1 MSKRIVFIGIS
12 GWALALLILGC
23 VRASGENQK
32 NLSEIKAVINYSVAP
47 WDGTAYEILIPLKEM
62 EGASNPFIRIDI
74 WGNPEF
80 HKGETFQLTGD
91 SHSKERGRANFQSVL
106 NKSLPESL
114 KGTISFKSLQKGHP
128 VSGTFDFLSSSG
140 KVFKG
145 QFQAVWGNKELPY
158 IR

>member
-1 MSKRIVFIGIS
+1 MSKRVVFIGIS
-12 GWALALLILGC
+12 GWAMIILILGC

-47 WDGTAYEILIPLKEM
+47 WDGTAYEILIPLKEVQ
-62 EGASNPFIRIDI
+62 GASNPFIRINI

-80 HKGETFQLTGD
+80 KKHQIYKFTGVYD
-91 SHSKERGRANFQSVL
+91 SEERGKANFQPIL
-106 NKSLPESL
+106 NKSLPEIL
-114 KGTISFKSLQKGHP
+114 EGTVSFKSLQKGRP
-128 VSGTFDFLSSSG
+128 VLGTFDLMTLTG

-145 QFQAVWGNKELPY
+145 EFKAVWGNKELPY